1 MNLMIDA
8 HNLVKTKS
16 KYQLQHYLGH
26 SVNAF
31 PAVQEVNMA
40 IDSVQ
45 TVWDNLTTHI
55 IWVVFAMNL
64 LVAFFEDPGVKRFS
78 EIGSKTLQIIY
89 RYHVSNDVFL
99 RIKHLVDM

>member
-16 KYQLQHYLGH
+16 KYQLQHYL
-26 SVNAF
+26 NAF
-31 PAVQEVNMA
+31 LAVQQGKMA
-40 IDSVQ
+40 IGSVQ
-45 TVWDNLTTHI
+45 IVWDNLTTHI
-55 IWVVFAMNL
+55 SWVVFAMNL